1 MEDALLCET
10 DGTPMQRLCRLFGVS
25 DKVAAKEIE
34 YVPALDDPSRFGSGF
49 WNLEEFLSM

>member
-25 DKVAAKEIE
+25 DKAPQKKLICSCA
-34 YVPALDDPSRFGSGF
+34 G
-49 WNLEEFLSM
+49 